1 MYRILY
7 PQQRILCPS
16 GPIVP
21 RFRNPIP
28 RPLPYS
34 ARLQRHALFRTTFFS
49 GPLEFNQFECLAN
62 CTALGRVEWKNI
74 LKCAS
79 AFLVNTNSFLKKKKS
94 KLTYWV
100 RLIPPKST
108 DTHKRSQEEATIILQ
123 MEKYKTPL
131 MLSEVTVK
139 GPVWKTYIPRPREEG
154 GEEANWKAEWDVER
168 FSRTEKVESWFSSAD
183 S

>member
-21 RFRNPIP
+21 RFRNPIL

-79 AFLVNTNSFLKKKKS
+79 AFLVNTNSFLKKKKKKTRNKKHS
-94 KLTYWV
+94 TKFCLTLATTWTVACQAPLSMGFSRQEYWSG
-100 RLIPPKST
+100 LPFPS
-108 DTHKRSQEEATIILQ
+108 
-123 MEKYKTPL
+123 
-131 MLSEVTVK
+131 
-139 GPVWKTYIPRPREEG
+139 PRELPDPKNWTQSLALQADALPTKLHRNPN
-154 GEEANWKAEWDVER
+154 AN
-168 FSRTEKVESWFSSAD
+168 
-183 S
+183 